1 MSATSSNDRLVRMA
15 NQIATFFR
23 SYPEEEAV
31 AGIHK
36 HIVAFWTPK
45 MRRALEAYGP
55 TEGSNLDPLALKA
68 ITTSPSQSDSP
79 VRAATNDPHLQ
90 GAGASD
96 AG

>member
-1 MSATSSNDRLVRMA
+1 MSALTSDEKLVRMA

-23 SYPEEEAV
+23 SYPDEEAV

-45 MRRALEAYGP
+45 MRRALEGYGP
-55 TEGSNLDPLALKA
+55 NSDSGLDPLALRA
-68 ITTSPSQSDSP
+68 LQDTPAADSP
-79 VRAATNDPHLQ
+79 VRAATRDPHLQ

>member
-45 MRRALEAYGP
+45 MREALADYAPRPESG
-55 TEGSNLDPLALKA
+55 LDPLALRA
-68 ITTSPSQSDSP
+68 LHERPEADSP
-79 VRAATNDPHLQ
+79 VRAGTRDPHLQ

>member
-1 MSATSSNDRLVRMA
+1 MSALTSDDKLVRMA

-23 SYPEEEAV
+23 SYPDEEAV

-36 HIVAFWTPK
+36 HLVAFWTPK
-45 MRRALEAYGP
+45 MRKALEAYGP
-55 TEGSNLDPLALKA
+55 NPDSGLDPLALRA
-68 ITTSPSQSDSP
+68 IQDTPVADSP
-79 VRAATNDPHLQ
+79 VRAATRDPHLQ

>member
-1 MSATSSNDRLVRMA
+1 MSALTSDEKLVRMA

-45 MRRALEAYGP
+45 MRAALEAYGP
-55 TEGSNLDPLALKA
+55 NPVSGLDPLALRA
-68 ITTSPSQSDSP
+68 IQDTPQADSP
-79 VRAATNDPHLQ
+79 VRAGTRDPHLQ

>member
-1 MSATSSNDRLVRMA
+1 MSATSNADKLVRMA

-45 MRRALEAYGP
+45 MRATLEHRAASAGDALDDLVRRALDGTPQAE
-55 TEGSNLDPLALKA
+55 
-68 ITTSPSQSDSP
+68 SP
-79 VRAATNDPHLQ
+79 VRAATRNPQLL

>member
-1 MSATSSNDRLVRMA
+1 MSALSTDQKLVRMA
-15 NQIATFFR
+15 NQIASFFR
-23 SYPEEEAV
+23 SYPDDAAT

-45 MRRALEAYGP
+45 MRHALDVYGP
-55 TEGSNLDPLALKA
+55 KAESGLDPLVLKA
-68 ITTSPSQSDSP
+68 IGTHQNHDDSP
-79 VRAATNDPHLQ
+79 IRAATTDPHLQ

>member
-1 MSATSSNDRLVRMA
+1 MSALTSDEKLVRMA

-23 SYPEEEAV
+23 SYPDEEAV

-45 MRRALEAYGP
+45 MRSALESYGP
-55 TEGSNLDPLALKA
+55 RPESGLDLLALKA
-68 ITTSPSQSDSP
+68 VQGTPTADSP
-79 VRAATNDPHLQ
+79 VRAGTRDPHLQ

>member
-1 MSATSSNDRLVRMA
+1 MSAHSSNDRLIRMA

-23 SYPEEEAV
+23 SYPDDEAV

-45 MRRALEAYGP
+45 MRAALDEHATHGAD
-55 TEGSNLDPLALKA
+55 GLDPLVVRSLRETPEAE
-68 ITTSPSQSDSP
+68 SP
-79 VRAATNDPHLQ
+79 VRAGTRDPHLQ

>member
-1 MSATSSNDRLVRMA
+1 MSAVTQADKLVRMA

-31 AGIHK
+31 AGIQK
-36 HIVAFWTPK
+36 HIKAFWTPK
-45 MRRALEAYGP
+45 MIAHLEAALPEQGDRIDGYVRRALHGAEPA
-55 TEGSNLDPLALKA
+55 A
-68 ITTSPSQSDSP
+68 DSP
-79 VRAATNDPHLQ
+79 VRPATRDPQLA

>member
-1 MSATSSNDRLVRMA
+1 MSALTSDQKLVRMA
-15 NQIATFFR
+15 NQITTFFR
-23 SYPEEEAV
+23 SYPDEEAV

-45 MRRALEAYGP
+45 MRRSLEAFGP
-55 TEGSNLDPLALKA
+55 TEGSGLDPLALKA
-68 ITTSPSQSDSP
+68 ISETPEGESP
-79 VRAATNDPHLQ
+79 VRAGTRDPALQ

>member
-1 MSATSSNDRLVRMA
+1 MSALRQEDKLLRMA

-45 MRRALEAYGP
+45 MVSKLEAALPEMGDRADILVQRALRGGEPQA
-55 TEGSNLDPLALKA
+55 E
-68 ITTSPSQSDSP
+68 SPI
-79 VRAATNDPHLQ
+79 RAATRDPQKL
-90 GAGASD
+90 GEGASD

>member
-1 MSATSSNDRLVRMA
+1 VLSVNDKLVRMA
-15 NQIATFFR
+15 NQIASFFR

-31 AGIHK
+31 AGISK

-45 MRRALEAYGP
+45 MRRNLTDYIDEAGDRLDNLVVRAL
-55 TEGSNLDPLALKA
+55 TED
-68 ITTSPSQSDSP
+68 TSGLESP
-79 VRAATNDPHLQ
+79 VREATRDPHLL

>member
-1 MSATSSNDRLVRMA
+1 MSAVRQEDKLLRMA

-23 SYPEEEAV
+23 SYPEAEAV

-45 MRRALEAYGP
+45 MRSALEAYGP
-55 TEGSNLDPLALKA
+55 GPDSGLDPLALRALKEPPA
-68 ITTSPSQSDSP
+68 AESP
-79 VRAATNDPHLQ
+79 VRAGTRDPHLQ

>member
-1 MSATSSNDRLVRMA
+1 MTADPNQKLVRMA

-45 MRRALEAYGP
+45 MRDQLIAHCTAEDHG
-55 TEGSNLDPLALKA
+55 LDPLALTALTITPKA
-68 ITTSPSQSDSP
+68 KSPIREATT
-79 VRAATNDPHLQ
+79 DPHEI
-90 GAGASD
+90 GMGASD

>member
-1 MSATSSNDRLVRMA
+1 MSALTQEDKLLRMA
-15 NQIATFFR
+15 NQIASFFR

-45 MRRALEAYGP
+45 MVSKLEAALPEMGERADTLVQRALRGAEPQAESP
-55 TEGSNLDPLALKA
+55 IRPATRDPQKL
-68 ITTSPSQSDSP
+68 
-79 VRAATNDPHLQ
+79 

>member
-1 MSATSSNDRLVRMA
+1 MSALSSNDRLVRMA

-23 SYPEEEAV
+23 SYPDDEAV

-36 HIVAFWTPK
+36 HILAFWTPK
-45 MRRALEAYGP
+45 MRAALEEYGP
-55 TEGSNLDPLALKA
+55 GPESGLDPLALRA
-68 ITTSPSQSDSP
+68 LRERPDADSP
-79 VRAATNDPHLQ
+79 VRAGTRDPHLQ

>member
-1 MSATSSNDRLVRMA
+1 MSALTTNDKLVRMA
-15 NQIATFFR
+15 NQIASFFR
-23 SYPEEEAV
+23 SYPDDEAV

-45 MRRALEAYGP
+45 MRRALEAHGP
-55 TEGSNLDPLALKA
+55 TEGSGLDPLALQA
-68 ITTSPSQSDSP
+68 ITSTHHECNSPIRASTS
-79 VRAATNDPHLQ
+79 DPHLQ

>member
-1 MSATSSNDRLVRMA
+1 MSALRQEDKLLRMA

-45 MRRALEAYGP
+45 MVSKLEAALPEMGDRADTLVQRALCGAEPQA
-55 TEGSNLDPLALKA
+55 E
-68 ITTSPSQSDSP
+68 SPI
-79 VRAATNDPHLQ
+79 RAATRDPQKL
-90 GAGASD
+90 GEGASD